1 MKILHCL
8 SKYKEKREKNQL
20 TKIQNQLII
29 AINQNIEDSQRS
41 INDFVQILKDFK
53 EKNYSKHDSFFN
65 LCIFSDIAQIDLTLL
80 VEKYR
85 LAQRIQERK
94 LYARVMSIVI
104 LDYLDNIGILIG
116 TNCLAELKRNNMHNF
131 MDKFKVVH
139 KNFSTFKKENEKM
152 LREIRNNTI
161 AHKTKD
167 ALVLSQ
173 QINELNSDSIYEF
186 SIQFNNY
193 IQDFVNLSTKVIYYI
208 ADYMGEGKKLD

>member
-131 MDKFKVVH
+131 MDEFKVVH